1 MIISKTPLRI
11 SFAGGGTDLRSF
23 YKYNKY
29 GAVLSTSIDSYIY
42 VSVKKQPSLFLEKY
56 RLNYSETEL
65 VNDVDDIKNPII
77 RECIKFLEIDDQLY
91 ISTIAD
97 APASTGLGSSSTFC
111 VGLLNALYKFKKEE
125 VNVGRLAEEAVYIEC
140 DVLKRPMGKQDHYAA
155 AYGGFNY
162 IRFYDD
168 ETVTVR
174 PLNINSINM
183 KKLSNSIA
191 MFWTGLTRPSEF
203 VLKEQ
208 DRKNKINENALRK
221 LKDQAKELSR
231 ILTQSELKIE
241 NIADLLNQGWE
252 YKKTLASKIS
262 NKTID
267 DWYAKALEHGALG
280 GKISGAGGG
289 GFLTLIA
296 DPSKHDH
303 LISEMR
309 NQGLIKYN
317 FGLDSG
323 GTIVTEIT

>member
-1 MIISKTPLRI
+1 LIISKTPLRI

>member
-11 SFAGGGTDLRSF
+11 SFAGGGTDLRSH

-29 GAVLSTSIDSYIY
+29 GAVLNTSIDSYIY
-42 VSVKKQPSLFLEKY
+42 ISVKKQISLFQEKY

-65 VNDVDDIKNPII
+65 VDDLEKIRNPIM
-77 RECIKFLEIDDQLY
+77 RECIRYLEIDDQLY

-111 VGLLNALYKFKKEE
+111 VGLLNALYKLKGE
-125 VNVGRLAEEAVYIEC
+125 VVSSGRLAEEAAYIEC

-155 AYGGFNY
+155 AYGGINY

-174 PLNINSINM
+174 PLNMTSKNL
-183 KKLSNSIA
+183 KKFSESIA
-191 MFWTGLTRPSEF
+191 VFWTGITRPSES
-203 VLKEQ
+203 VLVEQ
-208 DRKNKINENALRK
+208 DEKNKSNKDILNKMR
-221 LKDQAKELSR
+221 DQALELSN
-231 ILTQSELKIE
+231 ILTKTELSIK
-241 NIADLLNQGWE
+241 NVGDLLNQGWE

-262 NKTID
+262 NKSID
-267 DWYAKALEHGALG
+267 DWYSCALDHGAFG

-296 DPSKHDH
+296 DPNKHRD
-303 LISEMR
+303 LTSGMGKKGMKR
-309 NQGLIKYN
+309 YS

-323 GTIVTEIT
+323 GTVVTKIS